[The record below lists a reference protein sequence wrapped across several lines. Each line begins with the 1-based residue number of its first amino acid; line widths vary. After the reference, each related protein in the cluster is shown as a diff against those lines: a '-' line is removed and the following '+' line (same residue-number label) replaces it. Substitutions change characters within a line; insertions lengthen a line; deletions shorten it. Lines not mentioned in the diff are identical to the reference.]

1 MMKTRFFVLS
11 LVLAALPFLTG
22 CGGNALQ
29 NGDISLSADKDGNL
43 QLTAAG
49 AVTPLLQDVPEL
61 SGLRSGGGPVA
72 FSPVSVTRQEVS
84 DSFGEGH
91 SLVMRSSSAE
101 GLVRVVTVAS
111 YERFPSTL
119 VVRAV

>member
-1 MMKTRFFVLS
+1 MMKTRCFVLS

-84 DSFGEGH
+84 DSFGED
-91 SLVMRSSSAE
+91 SLRSSARLFSPLLSPCTSSPAGFATKRRSSS
-101 GLVRVVTVAS
+101 S
-111 YERFPSTL
+111 
-119 VVRAV
+119 